1 VFLSTLGEVIA
12 DRGWHCHC
20 YCLMPN
26 HYHLMLDTPRAD
38 LPEGMRDLNSA
49 YATRFNTAH
58 ELSGHVFQGRYG
70 SRLIRSDPHA
80 REVSRYIPLNPVR
93 AGLRPRPADW
103 PWSSYRAAV
112 GMTRP
117 PAWLTIDRIL
127 RWFGDGEA
135 GRRAYQEFVAG
146 GKDVT
151 DPEEAALRELLAG
164 ARAQDIRRVHDEHGY
179 SIRAIARALGLHHST
194 VVQRLAG
201 DPPRGV

>member
-1 VFLSTLGEVIA
+1 
-12 DRGWHCHC
+12 
-20 YCLMPN
+20 MPN

-38 LPEGMRDLNSA
+38 LPEGMRELNGA

-70 SRLIRSDPHA
+70 SRLIRSDAHA

-93 AGLRPRPADW
+93 AGLRAQPADW

-127 RWFGDGEA
+127 GWFGEGEA
-135 GRRAYQEFVAG
+135 GRRAYREFVAA

-151 DPEEAALRELLAG
+151 DPEGAALREVLAH

-194 VVQRLAG
+194 VAQRLAG
-201 DPPRGV
+201 DPPNGV